1 MNVNMLRALSLADI
15 SLGSVSPNPNVGA
28 VVVNGSK
35 VVGEGSTQP
44 PGQDHAE
51 IVALRHAAG
60 KTKGAVLYTTLEPCA
75 HEGRTPPCT
84 SAIVAAGISKVCVA
98 IEDPNPLVSGK
109 GLDCL
114 REAGIEVVLGDGA
127 QKAKIVTESY
137 LKFITTKLPFV
148 TAKFAMSLDGKIATR
163 SSDSKWITN
172 EKSRRYVHEMRSKSD
187 AIITGINTVLTDDP
201 LFTARDEKGIP
212 LNRQPLRIVVDSSGR
227 IPTSAKFF
235 SECSRSLVAV
245 NNIDEHI
252 MNNLSRVADVLEVPN
267 SGDGLVDINDLLIR
281 LGKLDITSLI
291 IESGGT
297 LLGSFF
303 DLKLVDKVV
312 AFVSPIILGG
322 VNSPTA
328 VAGLGVDKIS
338 DAFRLK
344 HVQLR
349 EFDGDLLLTG
359 YCN

>member
-51 IVALRHAAG
+51 IVALRQAAG
-60 KTKGAVLYTTLEPCA
+60 ETMGAVLYTTLEPCA

-98 IEDPNPLVSGK
+98 LEDPNPLVSGK

-127 QKAKIVTESY
+127 EKAKRITESY

-172 EKSRRYVHEMRSKSD
+172 QKSRRYVHEMRSKSD

-201 LFTARDEKGIP
+201 LLTARDEKGIP
-212 LNRQPLRIVVDSSGR
+212 LTRQPLRIVVDSSGR

-235 SECSRSLVAV
+235 SKYSRSLVAV
-245 NNIDEHI
+245 NHIDEHT
-252 MNNLSRVADVLEVPN
+252 MDNLSGIADVLEVPD
-267 SGDGLVDINDLLIR
+267 SADGLVDINDLLVT
-281 LGKLDITSLI
+281 LGKLNITSLI

-312 AFVSPIILGG
+312 AFVSPVILGG
-322 VNSPTA
+322 VNSPTP
-328 VAGLGVDKIS
+328 VAGLGVNKIS

-344 HVQLR
+344 HVKLQ
-349 EFDGDLLLTG
+349 EFDEDLLLTG